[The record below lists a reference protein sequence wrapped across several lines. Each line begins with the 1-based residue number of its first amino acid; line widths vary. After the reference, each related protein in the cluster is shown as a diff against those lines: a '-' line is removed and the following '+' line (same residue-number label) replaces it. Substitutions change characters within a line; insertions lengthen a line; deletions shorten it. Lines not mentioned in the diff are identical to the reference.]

1 MKLAE
6 KVQEWL
12 SHLQWND
19 ELTLDEENQTSSVSF
34 YYSIKNQSFKVW
46 VETDEKRD
54 VLEIYF
60 YAPFNLR
67 LVKSN
72 APKHWAIF
80 LIETG
85 VISMFLGVTEA
96 RYLDAYRN
104 VLQLL

>member
-6 KVQEWL
+6 KVQEW
-12 SHLQWND
+12 LQWND

-60 YAPFNLR
+60 YAPFNLNIIKDDMFR
-67 LVKSN
+67 LLSIV
-72 APKHWAIF
+72 PR
-80 LIETG
+80 G
-85 VISMFLGVTEA
+85 
-96 RYLDAYRN
+96 
-104 VLQLL
+104 

>member
-19 ELTLDEENQTSSVSF
+19 EITLDEENQTSSVSF

-46 VETDEKRD
+46 VETDEQRD

-60 YAPFNLR
+60 YTPFNGL
-67 LVKSN
+67 SN
-72 APKHWAIF
+72 KLTDCAILF
-80 LIETG
+80 NHINACNKWG
-85 VISMFLGVTEA
+85 AI
-96 RYLDAYRN
+96 
-104 VLQLL
+104 QCH

>member
-34 YYSIKNQSFKVW
+34 YYSIKNRSFKVW
-46 VETDEKRD
+46 VETDEQRD

-60 YAPFNLR
+60 YAPFNLNIIKDDMFR
-67 LVKSN
+67 LLSIVPRGECKD
-72 APKHWAIF
+72 H
-80 LIETG
+80 
-85 VISMFLGVTEA
+85 
-96 RYLDAYRN
+96 
-104 VLQLL
+104 